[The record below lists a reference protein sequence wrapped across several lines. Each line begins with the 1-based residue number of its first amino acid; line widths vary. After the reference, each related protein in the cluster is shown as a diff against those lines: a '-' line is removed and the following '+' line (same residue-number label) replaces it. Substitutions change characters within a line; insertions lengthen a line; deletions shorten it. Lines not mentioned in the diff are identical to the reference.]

1 MKRPLEPFHFETRL
15 IIGQLKKQKLKEK
28 IVILNYYRIAKAET
42 CFINA
47 MQIYNK
53 IIERQPI

>member
-1 MKRPLEPFHFETRL
+1 VAEKA
-15 IIGQLKKQKLKEK
+15 KLKEK

-47 MQIYNK
+47 LQIYNK
-53 IIERQPI
+53 IINYSQFN